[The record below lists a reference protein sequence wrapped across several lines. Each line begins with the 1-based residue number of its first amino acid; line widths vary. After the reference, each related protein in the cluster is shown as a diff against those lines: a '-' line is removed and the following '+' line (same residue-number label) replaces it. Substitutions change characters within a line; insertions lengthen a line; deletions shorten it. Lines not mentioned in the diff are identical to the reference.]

1 MKTSL
6 VRYQKGMGLY
16 VDQTDFRTDDCII
29 FLFLTSHRITQRR
42 LKVMSAWKN
51 KKNRPSSIYSLLDS
65 LFLSLP
71 PARLTKFSLILS
83 KSVIGYEANLSHRTA
98 SGRMK

>member
-1 MKTSL
+1 MLTK
-6 VRYQKGMGLY
+6 
-16 VDQTDFRTDDCII
+16 QTLELMIVSF

-98 SGRMK
+98 SLRMK